1 MTSWRGKPL
10 PKPDTV
16 FDVGLQH
23 ERTTLAWERTSISLV
38 VAGTIVARWAA
49 EDGLYVHAA
58 VGALMAF
65 TGVGV
70 LVWSGHNYANL
81 HEPLE
86 AGETPVHP
94 YITRVVG
101 WATTIGSFAAL
112 TLGII
117 LVIRREF
124 G

>member
-1 MTSWRGKPL
+1 M

-49 EDGLYVHAA
+49 EDGLYLLAA
-58 VGALMAF
+58 VGALMALI
-65 TGVGV
+65 GVGV
-70 LVWSGHNYANL
+70 LAWSGHNYANL

-94 YITRVVG
+94 YITRIVG
-101 WATTIGSFAAL
+101 WTTAVGSFAAL

-117 LVIRREF
+117 LVIRREV